1 MTVFQ
6 PLYSGSSGNCSLVT
20 NDLCG
25 HGGALLIDAGVSC
38 RAILE
43 GLSQAQVQPCQLS
56 GILITHE
63 HSDHIKGL
71 RVFAKRFRTPVYASP
86 EVLAYLQ
93 QENYLPEDYPAF
105 ALSEPAEISGMLV
118 SPFDTPHDSVH
129 SLGFRIDTAQGKSI
143 GIATDLGTVTE
154 SVRAGLMGC
163 DLAMVESNYDAS
175 MLECSSYPYY
185 LKRRIRGNYGHLD
198 NLGCAEELAELAKA
212 GTRQFVLCHLSEE
225 NNLPEL
231 ALQTV
236 YGRLAQDGISAG
248 DFRLQAACR
257 QLPSPQMIL

>member
-71 RVFAKRFRTPVYASP
+71 RVFAKRFRTPVYASRKCWP
-86 EVLAYLQ
+86 
-93 QENYLPEDYPAF
+93 
-105 ALSEPAEISGMLV
+105 I
-118 SPFDTPHDSVH
+118 
-129 SLGFRIDTAQGKSI
+129 
-143 GIATDLGTVTE
+143 
-154 SVRAGLMGC
+154 
-163 DLAMVESNYDAS
+163 
-175 MLECSSYPYY
+175 CS
-185 LKRRIRGNYGHLD
+185 RRIICPKITLP
-198 NLGCAEELAELAKA
+198 CA
-212 GTRQFVLCHLSEE
+212 
-225 NNLPEL
+225 
-231 ALQTV
+231 
-236 YGRLAQDGISAG
+236 I
-248 DFRLQAACR
+248 
-257 QLPSPQMIL
+257 